1 MLAAPAAA
9 ALSQQ
14 GQVAANKE
22 LLVNVVLATDFS
34 LPAFKFPIY
43 DLVARAMPDS
53 SPSSFLGSNAYWEF
67 IADQQSETVVPL
79 LREQVSHLAQLA
91 SSQVGDVHSGI
102 TLA

>member
-1 MLAAPAAA
+1 
-9 ALSQQ
+9 
-14 GQVAANKE
+14 
-22 LLVNVVLATDFS
+22 
-34 LPAFKFPIY
+34 
-43 DLVARAMPDS
+43 MPDS

>member
-1 MLAAPAAA
+1 MA
-9 ALSQQ
+9 
-14 GQVAANKE
+14 K
-22 LLVNVVLATDFS
+22 VVMATDFS

-53 SPSSFLGSNAYWEF
+53 SSSSFLGSNAYWEF
-67 IADQQSETVVPL
+67 ISDQQSETVVPL